1 MKLKLLKTALIGA
14 VTFTALASGYAQ
26 AHARWLMPSHTSLSG
41 EKTHY
46 VMIDASISNELFS
59 PDKAY
64 RPKEKGA
71 EYDDNLLIALAP
83 DGKPVEETIRAYYLK
98 RKNSAAV
105 SLTQDGTYHI
115 AMQQKP
121 MLMTFYKDKDGN
133 RGRVFAG
140 KKEAD
145 LPAGATDVRTVKSIA
160 TVDTFV
166 SRNGTSKPTLLGQG
180 LEISGPTHPNDL
192 FAGEEAKFQ
201 LLMDGKPAADVELAI
216 VRGSARY
223 RNERDEVKV
232 TTDKKGFF
240 TVTFAHAD
248 MYLIEAS
255 VDQKPTE
262 ADIDNVRYSLFTT
275 LEVAPE

>member
-14 VTFTALASGYAQ
+14 VTFTALASSYAQ

-64 RPKEKGA
+64 RPNEQGA

-83 DGKPVEETIRAYYLK
+83 NGKPVEEKIRAYYLK

-105 SLTQDGTYHI
+105 SLSQDGTYHI

-121 MLMTFYKDKDGN
+121 LLMTFYKDKDGN
-133 RGRVFAG
+133 RGRVFTG
-140 KKEAD
+140 KKDAD
-145 LPAGATDVRTVKSIA
+145 LPAGATEVRTIKSIA

-166 SRNGTSKPTLLGQG
+166 SRNGTSKPLLGK
-180 LEISGPTHPNDL
+180 
-192 FAGEEAKFQ
+192 A
-201 LLMDGKPAADVELAI
+201 
-216 VRGSARY
+216 
-223 RNERDEVKV
+223 
-232 TTDKKGFF
+232 
-240 TVTFAHAD
+240 
-248 MYLIEAS
+248 
-255 VDQKPTE
+255 
-262 ADIDNVRYSLFTT
+262 
-275 LEVAPE
+275 

>member
-14 VTFTALASGYAQ
+14 VTFTAIASGYAQ

-64 RPKEKGA
+64 RPKQKGA

-83 DGKPVEETIRAYYLK
+83 NGKPVEETIRAYYLK

-140 KKEAD
+140 KK
-145 LPAGATDVRTVKSIA
+145 R
-160 TVDTFV
+160 
-166 SRNGTSKPTLLGQG
+166 SRPTS
-180 LEISGPTHPNDL
+180 
-192 FAGEEAKFQ
+192 
-201 LLMDGKPAADVELAI
+201 
-216 VRGSARY
+216 R
-223 RNERDEVKV
+223 RNRR
-232 TTDKKGFF
+232 
-240 TVTFAHAD
+240 AHCK
-248 MYLIEAS
+248 I
-255 VDQKPTE
+255 
-262 ADIDNVRYSLFTT
+262 NRNC
-275 LEVAPE
+275 